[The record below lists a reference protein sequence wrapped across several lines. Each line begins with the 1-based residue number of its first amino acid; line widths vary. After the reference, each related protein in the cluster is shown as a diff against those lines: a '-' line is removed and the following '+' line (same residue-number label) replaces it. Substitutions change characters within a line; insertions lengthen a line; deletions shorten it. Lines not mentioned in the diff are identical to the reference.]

1 MGVNPYYLLVPVLLP
16 MVTGAA
22 VLGLRPKERRK
33 REILVMGGILAAS
46 AVIGAL
52 VLNRPGQPLVLYRF
66 GSRMNISL
74 GLDGLSGVFACLIA
88 VLWPLTALYSFEY
101 MKHEG
106 KENKFFGYFSI
117 TYGVVAGVALSHSL
131 ITLYFFYELM
141 TLATLPLVM
150 HAMDTRAIYAGKK
163 YLLLSMA
170 GAAMVFVSIISLH
183 EYGTTLDFTWGGVIP
198 QGLSHVERRHLYG
211 AFILAF
217 FGFGVKAAV
226 VPFHSASRCVG
237 GPHSRI
243 SPSARSG
250 SGEGGRVC
258 ADAGGVLVLRGRIP
272 YRDKGAGSGSV
283 RLLHHHPLWLPQG
296 PLHPASETQA
306 GLLHCEPAVLYPYG
320 SHAYDSRGTGSR
332 SDPYGM
338 PRPDEDYP
346 VLLRGSH
353 PV

>member
-226 VPFHSASRCVG
+226 VPFHSWLPAASVAPTPVSALLHAVAVVKGGVFALMRVVYWCFGAGFLIGTRCRQRFCA
-237 GPHSRI
+237 SAA
-243 SPSARSG
+243 SPSFMAPSG
-250 SGEGGRVC
+250 PFAPS
-258 ADAGGVLVLRGRIP
+258 I
-272 YRDKGAGSGSV
+272 
-283 RLLHHHPLWLPQG
+283 
-296 PLHPASETQA
+296 
-306 GLLHCEPAVLYPYG
+306 
-320 SHAYDSRGTGSR
+320 
-332 SDPYGM
+332 
-338 PRPDEDYP
+338 
-346 VLLRGSH
+346 
-353 PV
+353 